1 MKHETLVTLQP
12 NDFNCEIHLPPAE
25 NWTVNET
32 SSFGE
37 VNCPK
42 TISTLGCL
50 IEEFR
55 WDPIHQVLTLTS
67 LHSYNVHIGV
77 MLASRFGVW
86 AHP

>member
-12 NDFNCEIHLPPAE
+12 SHFNRTPY
-25 NWTVNET
+25 ET

-55 WDPIHQVLTLTS
+55 WDLMHQVLTLTS
-67 LHSYNVHIGV
+67 LHSYNVCYWCD
-77 MLASRFGVW
+77 ASR
-86 AHP
+86 